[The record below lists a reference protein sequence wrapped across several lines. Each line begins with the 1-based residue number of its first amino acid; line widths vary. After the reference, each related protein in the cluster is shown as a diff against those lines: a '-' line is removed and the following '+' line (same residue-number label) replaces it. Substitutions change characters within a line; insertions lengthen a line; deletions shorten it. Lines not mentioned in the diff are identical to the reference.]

1 MVLSNAE
8 RQAAYRKRL
17 KEAAS
22 STYEFELMQKQI
34 EQLAKAVNEVR
45 VHVGMSEIQLPK
57 SAYKPRKGDGAD

>member
-34 EQLAKAVNEVR
+34 EQLTKAVNEVR
-45 VHVGMSEIQLPK
+45 AHVGLSEIQLPK
-57 SAYKPRKGDGAD
+57 SAYKPKAGV